1 VTQVDP
7 TLLPAFPPNREQL
20 FQYDVIIVGNVGSH
34 LLNDRYQQM
43 LVDFVTQRG
52 GGMVFTSGSQAVP
65 AAFAGQPL
73 ETLFPVAA
81 KQFQSIQQDSEAAR
95 IQLTALGQRFSHL
108 QISAD
113 QENNVAMWESLVGP
127 YQMVSSDLNRPGVY
141 VLATATTLDRAPQ
154 PLITQQFI
162 GAGKVIF
169 HWFDATWRW
178 NVLLDGQRSFDRYW
192 EQTMRYLS
200 RASLSGSEQLIELT
214 VQADEFQ
221 AGDPVPISVR
231 FLDERRAPA
240 DDQGVVLRIDHELG
254 RRRMLRLSRQGAS
267 RGRFTGTISGLE
279 PGTYRVELAEPVMDS
294 ESAAGSSVMT
304 QFRVVTPRSE
314 LLRRDMDRQQLKQIA
329 ENTGGQ
335 YFAVSELHELVSEIP
350 PGRQVYVRSKA
361 ALPVWNSNWVIA
373 IVICLLSVEW
383 CLRKRWYN

>member
-1 VTQVDP
+1 
-7 TLLPAFPPNREQL
+7 
-20 FQYDVIIVGNVGSH
+20 
-34 LLNDRYQQM
+34 
-43 LVDFVTQRG
+43 
-52 GGMVFTSGSQAVP
+52 
-65 AAFAGQPL
+65 
-73 ETLFPVAA
+73 
-81 KQFQSIQQDSEAAR
+81 
-95 IQLTALGQRFSHL
+95 
-108 QISAD
+108 
-113 QENNVAMWESLVGP
+113 MWESLVGP

-329 ENTGGQ
+329 ER
-335 YFAVSELHELVSEIP
+335 LVDECES
-350 PGRQVYVRSKA
+350 
-361 ALPVWNSNWVIA
+361 
-373 IVICLLSVEW
+373 
-383 CLRKRWYN
+383 

>member
-1 VTQVDP
+1 
-7 TLLPAFPPNREQL
+7 
-20 FQYDVIIVGNVGSH
+20 
-34 LLNDRYQQM
+34 
-43 LVDFVTQRG
+43 
-52 GGMVFTSGSQAVP
+52 
-65 AAFAGQPL
+65 
-73 ETLFPVAA
+73 
-81 KQFQSIQQDSEAAR
+81 
-95 IQLTALGQRFSHL
+95 
-108 QISAD
+108 
-113 QENNVAMWESLVGP
+113 
-127 YQMVSSDLNRPGVY
+127 
-141 VLATATTLDRAPQ
+141 
-154 PLITQQFI
+154 
-162 GAGKVIF
+162 
-169 HWFDATWRW
+169 
-178 NVLLDGQRSFDRYW
+178 
-192 EQTMRYLS
+192 MRYLS

-221 AGDPVPISVR
+221 AGEPVPISVR